1 MRRLIPLIFT
11 LFFLSG
17 CSQGDPIDKTLP
29 NTIPTTVTV
38 TVAGKSI
45 ANQEAIEVTIEKIY
59 KTNIDNQIKA
69 AREYLDKKVRVKG
82 IVERIAHEDNK
93 NFIMINEMT
102 KSSITSSYIYATC
115 FILQE
120 PEIEKAAGLKVGDQ
134 VTVEGYV
141 KKFQAYV
148 NIGTYQSGITIED
161 TVIKKVD

>member
-1 MRRLIPLIFT
+1 MRRIIPLIFT
-11 LFFLSG
+11 LFFLTG
-17 CSQGDPIDKTLP
+17 CSQGDPTVKTSP
-29 NTIPTTVTV
+29 NTLPTTVTV

-45 ANQEAIEVTIEKIY
+45 ANQGAIEVTIEQIY

-69 AREYLDKKVRVKG
+69 TREYLDKKVRVKG
-82 IVERIAHEDNK
+82 VVERIAHEDNK
-93 NFIMINEMT
+93 NFIMINEMG
-102 KSSITSSYIYATC
+102 KNGINNQDMHATC

-120 PEIEKAAGLKVGDQ
+120 PEIEKAAELKVGDQ

-148 NIGTYQSGITIED
+148 NISTYEYGITIED